1 MVKDNQIHK
10 NLKDKRKIDEVQKQ
24 LKLFTINR
32 ELIKELKEENDTF
45 LKKLSNMKRFIKNYT
60 KSDNEN
66 FEIYQQL
73 EELMV
78 KYKQKGYF

>member
-10 NLKDKRKIDEVQKQ
+10 NLKDKRKIDEVQKK

-45 LKKLSNMKRFIKNYT
+45 LKKLSNMKIYIKNYT

-73 EELMV
+73 EELML